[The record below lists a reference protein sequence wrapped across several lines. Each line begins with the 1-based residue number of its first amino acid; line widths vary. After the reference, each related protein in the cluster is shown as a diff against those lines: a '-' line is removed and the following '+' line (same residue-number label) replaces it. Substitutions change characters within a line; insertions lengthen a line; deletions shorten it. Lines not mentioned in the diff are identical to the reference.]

1 MAYRNLKERI
11 KDIGRGEFCNKRV
24 FACVFLVFCF
34 VLKSGRDV
42 GMLIKGRKE
51 TSREGNLDILK
62 RERN

>member
-1 MAYRNLKERI
+1 MAYRNLKERT

-24 FACVFLVFCF
+24 FCFMFLVFCF
-34 VLKSGRDV
+34 VLKGGRDAD
-42 GMLIKGRKE
+42 MLIKGRKE